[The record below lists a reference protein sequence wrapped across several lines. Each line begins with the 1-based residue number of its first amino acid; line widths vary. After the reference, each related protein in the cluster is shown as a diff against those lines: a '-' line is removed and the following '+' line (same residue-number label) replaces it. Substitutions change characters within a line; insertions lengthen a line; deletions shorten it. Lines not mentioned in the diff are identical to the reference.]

1 MQQSLPTH
9 IGKYELISP
18 LGHGGM
24 GAVYKAFHPQ
34 LQRYVAIKLLLET
47 TEHDSDFIA
56 RFQREAVAV
65 AQLRHPHIVQV
76 FDFDVQGSTPY
87 MVMEFVEGETLAQRL
102 TRLHRSG
109 QVLPRAE
116 VARLFQQLCSAVAY
130 AHHQGMLHRDLK
142 PQNILINPQNEL
154 ILTDFGLAKIMGA
167 SALTVTN
174 ATVGTPHYMSPEQA
188 QGQPV
193 DVRSDIYSL
202 GVMLYLTLAG
212 KVPFDASTPVA
223 VLMQHVTSTPPP
235 IREINPQ
242 ASEQLA
248 QVAMIAMAKDPKQRF
263 QSVRALAQA
272 ITTALAESPSSNT
285 ASSDTRGNPAVRSE
299 DAASALETLLPPP
312 VPRQESQQADQTDD
326 IVTLRTPLPALSPAP
341 SGQAEPAASAALP
354 PAETLIARSL
364 TPQALEKQAAPPASL
379 PPQAEK
385 RHTSP
390 GRWIVIG
397 LIVVVLAGTSGVL
410 GWVLLNHGKP
420 PAPAAVVSVGTLSF
434 TNSAPQDFSHPA
446 NVVTGTFTGLA
457 QPAGGATYFAWLC
470 DSGTSGCT
478 LLGPVIVDQSG
489 KASLTKTVASNWLGT
504 EDAQTSLTVKIT
516 REQTEPSAPPA
527 GPSADVAYA
536 GSLNP
541 AVLLHTRHQ
550 LSAFTKAAPFQQN
563 MTALDVGFGNDALLA
578 QNLAQQLQSEQNQRD
593 VAGLQKKAGWLL
605 SLIAGNQTGLPG
617 PATGDDGFGMGT
629 QAPGC
634 TSGLTT
640 TYLPLLVEHACYAYK
655 AGGTTALQRLFTR
668 MQQTGADAARSI
680 LAMQQIAQAAERAT
694 DVHQVD
700 LISLMQQAQQVLKDA
715 TQLLAESEQMATITL
730 YGAVHSAAIVP
741 PGNAWPHQ
749 RLPDTAAVAGCR

>member
-1 MQQSLPTH
+1 MQQSMPTH

-24 GAVYKAFHPQ
+24 GTVYKAFHPQ
-34 LQRYVAIKLLLET
+34 LQRFVAIKLLLET
-47 TEHDSDFIA
+47 TESDPDFIA

-76 FDFDVQGSTPY
+76 FDFDVRGSTPY

-130 AHHQGMLHRDLK
+130 AHKQGMLHRDLK
-142 PQNILINPQNEL
+142 PQNIIINTQNEI

-167 SALTVTN
+167 SALTLTN

-235 IREINPQ
+235 IREVNPQ
-242 ASEQLA
+242 APEELA

-263 QSVRALAQA
+263 QSVEAMAQA
-272 ITTALAESPSSNT
+272 IATALGESPILSNA
-285 ASSDTRGNPAVRSE
+285 ASIDTKGETPVHSE
-299 DAASALETLLPPP
+299 DSASKMETLLPTSIQ
-312 VPRQESQQADQTDD
+312 RQEPQQADQTDD
-326 IVTLRTPLPALSPAP
+326 IVTLHTPLSTRSPAS
-341 SGQAEPAASAALP
+341 SGQAESATSAPSL
-354 PAETLIARSL
+354 PAETLIAGSSL
-364 TPQALEKQAAPPASL
+364 SQAPVKQAATSASIPPM
-379 PPQAEK
+379 AEK
-385 RHTSP
+385 RRISP
-390 GRWIVIG
+390 RRWALIG
-397 LIVVVLAGTSGVL
+397 LIVVVLAVTSGVL
-410 GWVLLNHGKP
+410 GFALVNQGKP
-420 PAPAAVVSVGTLSF
+420 QAGTAVVSVGTLNF
-434 TNSAPQDFSHPA
+434 TDSAPQDFSHPA
-446 NVVTGTFTGLA
+446 NVVTGTFSGLA
-457 QPAGGATYFAWLC
+457 QPVGGATYFAWLC

-504 EDAQTSLTVKIT
+504 EDAQTSLMVKIT
-516 REQTEPSAPPA
+516 REQTEPSAPPT
-527 GPSADVAYA
+527 GPSSDVAYS
-536 GSLNP
+536 GNLNP

-550 LSAFTKAAPFQQN
+550 LSAFTKAAPFQKN

-578 QNLAQQLQSEQNQRD
+578 QNLAQQLQSEQNQND
-593 VAGLQKKAGWLL
+593 LAGLHKKAGWLL
-605 SLIAGNQTGLPG
+605 SLIAGNQSGLPG

-629 QAPGC
+629 QAPAC

-640 TYLPLLVEHACYAYK
+640 TYLPLLIEHACYAYK
-655 AGGTTALQRLFTR
+655 AGGTTTLQHLFNQL
-668 MQQTGADAARSI
+668 QQTGSDASRSI
-680 LAMQQIAQAAERAT
+680 LAMQQIAQAAEQANN
-694 DVHQVD
+694 VHQVD
-700 LISLMQQAQQVLKDA
+700 ITTLLQHAQQVLNDA
-715 TQLLAESEQMATITL
+715 SLLLADSEQMATITL
-730 YGAVHSAAIVP
+730 YPV
-741 PGNAWPHQ
+741 
-749 RLPDTAAVAGCR
+749 